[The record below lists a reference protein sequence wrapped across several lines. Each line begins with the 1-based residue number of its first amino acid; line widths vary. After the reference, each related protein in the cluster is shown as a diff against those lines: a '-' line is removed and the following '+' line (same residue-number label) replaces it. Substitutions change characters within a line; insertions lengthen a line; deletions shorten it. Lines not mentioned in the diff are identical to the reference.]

1 MRELSKKNPY
11 YVNVYRYKELVYFC
25 RQYPVWEK
33 ALVSLSNLYAK
44 PVELGMLVQTS
55 RDSDSIVDRCAIS
68 MDMFKSKMKIVE
80 EAAKETDSELWEYIL
95 KGVTQGLSYDKLGY
109 VPCCRDT
116 YYDRYRKF
124 FYYLNK
130 IQNDFIFR

>member
-25 RQYPVWEK
+25 RQYPMWEK
-33 ALVSLSNLYAK
+33 ALMSLSNLYAK
-44 PVELGMLVQTS
+44 PTELGILVQTS
-55 RDSDSIVDRCAIS
+55 KNDNIVERCAIS
-68 MDMFKSKMKIVE
+68 IDFFKTKMKIVE
-80 EAAKETDSELWEYIL
+80 DAAKETDPELCEYLL

-109 VPCCRDT
+109 IPCCRDT

-130 IQNDFIFR
+130 IQNDFLLR

>member
-33 ALVSLSNLYAK
+33 ALMSLSNLYAK
-44 PVELGMLVQTS
+44 PAELGMRVQTS
-55 RDSDSIVDRCAIS
+55 RGGNSAVERCVISI
-68 MDMFKSKMKIVE
+68 DMFKSKMKIVE
-80 EAAKETDSELWEYIL
+80 DAAKETDSELWEYIL

>member
-44 PVELGMLVQTS
+44 PAELGMLVQTS

>member
-25 RQYPVWEK
+25 RQYPMWEK
-33 ALVSLSNLYAK
+33 ALTSLSNLYAK
-44 PVELGMLVQTS
+44 PTELGMLVQTS
-55 RDSDSIVDRCAIS
+55 RGGANVVERCAIS
-68 MDMFKSKMKIVE
+68 IDFFKTKMKIVE
-80 EAAKETDSELWEYIL
+80 DAAKETDPELCDYLL
-95 KGVTQGLSYDKLGY
+95 KGITQGLSYDKLGY
-109 VPCCRDT
+109 IPCCRDT

-130 IQNDFIFR
+130 IQNDFLLR

>member
-11 YVNVYRYKELVYFC
+11 YVNVYRYKELIYFC
-25 RQYPVWEK
+25 RQYPTWEK
-33 ALVSLSNLYAK
+33 AVIGLSNLYAK
-44 PVELGMLVQTS
+44 PAELGMLIQTTQGS
-55 RDSDSIVDRCAIS
+55 TNIVERCAITIAF
-68 MDMFKSKMKIVE
+68 FKTKMEIVE
-80 EAAKETDSELWEYIL
+80 KAAKETDPELYQYLL

-130 IQNDFIFR
+130 IQNDFLLR

>member
-11 YVNVYRYKELVYFC
+11 YVNKYRYKELLYFC
-25 RQYPVWEK
+25 RQYPIWEK
-33 ALVSLSNLYAK
+33 ALNGLTGLYAK
-44 PVELGMLVQTS
+44 PVELGMLVQTGWGGES
-55 RDSDSIVDRCAIS
+55 SIERCAIS
-68 MDMFKSKMKIVE
+68 IDMFKSRMKIVE
-80 EAAKETDSELWEYIL
+80 DAVLKTDPELYDYLL
-95 KGVTQGLSYDKLGY
+95 KGITQGLSYDKLGY

-124 FYYLNK
+124 FYHLNK